1 MARKKPAPTPS
12 VNSRLRML
20 PHRLQ
25 DGKEL
30 LLNRSSSI
38 RILLSADFSTKR
50 LKRRYQR
57 QRQRVGLEPAG
68 NGRVEDELARL
79 LGDRVWADHG
89 HATAAASAIIDAT
102 ITRKNTASKSNI
114 MCHMARPLGFI
125 QRR

>member
-1 MARKKPAPTPS
+1 
-12 VNSRLRML
+12 ML
-20 PHRLQ
+20 PRRFQ

-79 LGDRVWADHG
+79 LGDRV
-89 HATAAASAIIDAT
+89 
-102 ITRKNTASKSNI
+102 
-114 MCHMARPLGFI
+114 
-125 QRR
+125 